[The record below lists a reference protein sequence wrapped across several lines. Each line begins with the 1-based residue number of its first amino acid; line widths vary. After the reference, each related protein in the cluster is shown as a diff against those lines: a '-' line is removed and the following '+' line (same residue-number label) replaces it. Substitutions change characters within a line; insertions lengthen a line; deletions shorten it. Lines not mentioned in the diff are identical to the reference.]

1 MFNFHHQSTL
11 PVHPRH
17 PGFDVSL
24 RLDEILLVESLEDIV
39 EAGDHLCREV
49 YELKVE
55 LPVELFYVSAVDGK
69 TERFCHLQIVQLG
82 TVDLLRHHLP
92 LDRMT
97 DLELKDES
105 FHPGHRSSDVDGSPI
120 DMLAL
125 LRLHLHLSDALRLQ
139 GSERTPKRCLSEVGV
154 RIADHRLFIEQP
166 PKHAHI
172 HTFKK

>member
-97 DLELKDES
+97 HLELKDES

-120 DMLAL
+120 DVLAL

-139 GSERTPKRCLSEVGV
+139 GSERRPNRCLSEVGV
-154 RIADHRLFIEQP
+154 
-166 PKHAHI
+166 
-172 HTFKK
+172 